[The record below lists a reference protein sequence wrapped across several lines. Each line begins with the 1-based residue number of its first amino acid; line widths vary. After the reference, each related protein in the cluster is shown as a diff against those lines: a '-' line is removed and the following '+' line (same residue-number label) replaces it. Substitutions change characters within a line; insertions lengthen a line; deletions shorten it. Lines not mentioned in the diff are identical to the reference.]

1 MAIKALAKLLP
12 YFIIEKAFVG
22 INPDHAI
29 LRFKKDQ
36 EYVVN
41 VYEVDAGVW
50 IVKSSK
56 VELMRSRKKL
66 ESLIGQIDDRL
77 EGLE

>member
-1 MAIKALAKLLP
+1 M
-12 YFIIEKAFVG
+12 V
-22 INPDHAI
+22 D
-29 LRFKKDQ
+29 
-36 EYVVN
+36 

-66 ESLIGQIDDRL
+66 ERLIAQIDDRL
-77 EGLE
+77 ENVEEDP